1 MIQLKPYIIST
12 EIQELESGKHGH
24 IMSGLIE
31 LIQRS
36 RYHKESYTEAM
47 TILLQLEEAANCP
60 NIWEFDQKNVELI
73 LNSSV
78 NRTFKF
84 KYDVRVLLC
93 IYFLYYY
100 LMV

>member
-1 MIQLKPYIIST
+1 MQLKPYIIPT
-12 EIQELESGKHGH
+12 EIQQLESGQHGH
-24 IMSGLIE
+24 IMSGFIE

-36 RYHKESYTEAM
+36 RYDKESYTEAM
-47 TILLQLEEAANCP
+47 TTLIHLEETANCP
-60 NIWEFDQKNVELI
+60 NIWKFDQKNVELI

-84 KYDVRVLLC
+84 KYDVRVLL
-93 IYFLYYY
+93 YFLYYY